1 MAITGTANPA
11 TAAAGSADTISGT
24 VSDPSGQGVPTG
36 VVTLA
41 VSLMSPAAQQHAR
54 QSKSGCT
61 LLHVPA
67 RLLRSLEIEQ
77 SMYIFHDIPLVI

>member
-41 VSLMSPAAQQHAR
+41 VSLMRPAAQQHGI
-54 QSKSGCT
+54 SKVDALCCMSLQGFS
-61 LLHVPA
+61 VVW
-67 RLLRSLEIEQ
+67 RLSNCCKFFR
-77 SMYIFHDIPLVI
+77 DIPLVT

>member
-41 VSLMSPAAQQHAR
+41 VSMMCPAAQQHGTSRVFALSCMSV
-54 QSKSGCT
+54 QDFPG
-61 LLHVPA
+61 VA
-67 RLLRSLEIEQ
+67 RLNKCYPHHMKEQ
-77 SMYIFHDIPLVI
+77 

>member
-41 VSLMSPAAQQHAR
+41 VSLMSPAAQQHGSAR
-54 QSKSGCT
+54 IIALCCM
-61 LLHVPA
+61 
-67 RLLRSLEIEQ
+67 SLQGFSEVWTFSNCCI
-77 SMYIFHDIPLVI
+77 SFMTYCW